1 MKTLTEHL
9 KDRIQL
15 GFTVANSKSDK
26 IILFDLDDTIINTTA
41 EITLYKNGKFER
53 SMPNAEFNDCVL
65 KPGESFGFEQFANS
79 EILYNE
85 TFTPYWNTLKRE
97 YRKGTHIGILT
108 ARSDSKMIKR
118 FFLSRG
124 INIKDE
130 LVIAVN
136 DPLLG
141 LSGSIQ
147 DRKTEAISI
156 LANAGYNTFI
166 FFDDNLPNLKS
177 AKKLE
182 TKLNIKVHTVHV

>member
-9 KDRIQL
+9 KDKIQF

-41 EITLYKNGKFER
+41 EITLYKNGEFVR
-53 SMPNAEFNDCVL
+53 SMSNSEFNDYVL
-65 KPGESFGFEQFANS
+65 KAGESFGFEQFS
-79 EILYNE
+79 DQEILYKE

-147 DRKTEAISI
+147 DRKTEAINI
-156 LANAGYNTFI
+156 LADAGYNTFI
-166 FFDDNLPNLKS
+166 FFDDNLPNLNS

-182 TKLNIKVHTVHV
+182 NKLNIKVHTVHV

>member
-9 KDRIQL
+9 KDRIKF
-15 GFTVANSKSDK
+15 GFTVANSSSDK

-41 EITLYKNGKFER
+41 EITIYKNGKLLK
-53 SMPNAEFNDCVL
+53 SISNAEYNDYVL
-65 KPGESFGFEQFANS
+65 SPGESFGFEQFNSS
-79 EILYNE
+79 EILHKE
-85 TFTPYWNTLKRE
+85 SFTKYWETLKRE
-97 YRKGTHIGILT
+97 YRKGTHVGILT

-136 DPLLG
+136 DPELG
-141 LSGSIQ
+141 LKGSIQ
-147 DRKTEAISI
+147 DRKAEAINI
-156 LANAGYNTFI
+156 LADAGYKTFI

-177 AKKLE
+177 AKELE
-182 TKLNIKVHTVHV
+182 NKLNIKVHIVHV

>member
-9 KDRIQL
+9 KDKIKF

-41 EITLYKNGKFER
+41 EITLYKNGEFVR
-53 SMPNAEFNDCVL
+53 SMSNSEFNDYVL
-65 KPGESFGFEQFANS
+65 KTGESFGFEQFS
-79 EILYNE
+79 DQEILYKE

-124 INIKDE
+124 ISIKDE

-141 LSGSIQ
+141 LKGSIQ
-147 DRKTEAISI
+147 DRKTEAITI
-156 LANAGYNTFI
+156 LADAGYNTFI
-166 FFDDNLPNLKS
+166 FFDDNLPNLNS

-182 TKLNIKVHTVHV
+182 NKLNIKVHTVHV

>member
-9 KDRIQL
+9 KDKIQF

-41 EITLYKNGKFER
+41 EITLYKNGEFVR
-53 SMPNAEFNDCVL
+53 SMSNSEFNDYVL
-65 KPGESFGFEQFANS
+65 KVGESFGFEQFS
-79 EILYNE
+79 DQEILYKE

-147 DRKTEAISI
+147 DRKTEAINI
-156 LANAGYNTFI
+156 LADAGYNTFI
-166 FFDDNLPNLKS
+166 FFDDNLPNLNS

-182 TKLNIKVHTVHV
+182 NKLNIKVHTVHV

>member
-1 MKTLTEHL
+1 MKALTEHL
-9 KDRIQL
+9 KDKIQF

-53 SMPNAEFNDCVL
+53 SMSNAEFNDYVL
-65 KPGESFGFEQFANS
+65 KAGESFGFEQFS
-79 EILYNE
+79 DQEILYKE

-147 DRKTEAISI
+147 DRKTEAINI

-166 FFDDNLPNLKS
+166 FFDDNLPNLNS

-182 TKLNIKVHTVHV
+182 NKLNIKVHTVHV

>member
-1 MKTLTEHL
+1 MITLTEHL
-9 KDRIQL
+9 KDRIRF

-41 EITLYKNGKFER
+41 EITLYKNGKLER
-53 SMPNAEFNDCVL
+53 SMSNAEFNDYIL
-65 KPGESFGFEQFANS
+65 KPGESFGFEQFLDK
-79 EILYNE
+79 EILYKE

-124 INIKDE
+124 ISIKDE

-136 DPLLG
+136 DPELG

-147 DRKTEAISI
+147 DRKTEAIGI
-156 LANAGYNTFI
+156 LADAGYKTFI
-166 FFDDNLPNLKS
+166 FFDDNLPNLNS

-182 TKLNIKVHTVHV
+182 NKLNIKVHTVQV

>member
-1 MKTLTEHL
+1 MKALTEHL
-9 KDRIQL
+9 KNRIKF
-15 GFTVANSKSDK
+15 GFTVANSSSDK

-41 EITLYKNGKFER
+41 EITLYKNGELFR
-53 SMPNAEFNDCVL
+53 SMSNSEFNDYVL
-65 KPGESFGFEQFANS
+65 KSGESLGFEQFS
-79 EILYNE
+79 DQEILYKE

-136 DPLLG
+136 DPNLG

-147 DRKTEAISI
+147 DRKSEAINI
-156 LANAGYNTFI
+156 LANAGYKTFI

-177 AKKLE
+177 AKELE
-182 TKLNIKVHTVHV
+182 HKLNIKVHTVHV

>member
-9 KDRIQL
+9 KDKIQF
-15 GFTVANSKSDK
+15 GFTVADSKSDK

-41 EITLYKNGKFER
+41 EITLYKNGEFVR
-53 SMPNAEFNDCVL
+53 SMSNSEFNDYVL
-65 KPGESFGFEQFANS
+65 KAGESFGFEQFS
-79 EILYNE
+79 DQEILYKE

-124 INIKDE
+124 ISIKDE

-147 DRKTEAISI
+147 DRKAEAINI
-156 LANAGYNTFI
+156 LADAGYNTFI
-166 FFDDNLPNLKS
+166 FFDDNLPNLNS

-182 TKLNIKVHTVHV
+182 NKLNIKVHTVHV

>member
-9 KDRIQL
+9 RNGIQL

-53 SMPNAEFNDCVL
+53 NMSNAEFNDYIL
-65 KPGESFGFEQFANS
+65 KPDESFGFEQFS
-79 EILYNE
+79 DQEILYKE

-147 DRKTEAISI
+147 DRKTEAITI
-156 LANAGYNTFI
+156 LADAGYSTFI
-166 FFDDNLPNLKS
+166 FFDDNLPNLTS

-182 TKLNIKVHTVHV
+182 NKLNIKVHTVHV

>member
-9 KDRIQL
+9 KDRIQF

-53 SMPNAEFNDCVL
+53 SMPNAEFNDYVL
-65 KPGESFGFEQFANS
+65 KPGESLGFEQFANS

-136 DPLLG
+136 DPDLG

-147 DRKTEAISI
+147 DRKAEAISI

-182 TKLNIKVHTVHV
+182 NKLNIKVHTVHV